1 MEENNNQ
8 NNNNEDKKKPNG
20 FNGMLGAIVVA
31 VVLSIVFIM
40 AFNNYK
46 ASGEKEISYNK
57 FVEMLEDGNVKNV
70 EIYDKKIKFTPI
82 GDDVKTENVT
92 YYVIRTDDY
101 RLIDRL
107 DKADV
112 KYTAIDEGGNAI
124 LGQILYYV
132 ILIAA
137 MYFITMLIMRRV
149 AGSSGGIMNVGKS
162 NAKLYD
168 MTKNTGV
175 TFGDVAG
182 EEEAKE
188 SLTEMVD
195 FLKEPKKYLD
205 IGARLPKGALLVGPP
220 GTGKTLLAKAVAGE
234 AGVPFFSMSGSEF
247 VEMYVGVGASR
258 VRDLFKQANAKAP
271 CIIFIDEIDAIGR
284 SRDTRHMGGDSERE
298 QTLNQ
303 LLSEMDG
310 FDSEKGII
318 ILAATNRPE
327 VLDKALLR
335 PGRFDRR
342 VVVEK
347 PDLKGRE
354 DILKVHSKDVKLDET
369 VDLHEIANVTSG
381 SVGADLE
388 NIINEAA
395 LTAVRKG
402 RRFVCQNDILESIE
416 VVFAG
421 KEKKNNILSADEKSI
436 VAFHEAG
443 HALLSVLQ
451 KNTMPVQKITI
462 VPRTKGSL
470 GYVWQAPEEEKNLE
484 TKAELEAD
492 IVIAM
497 GGRAAEALKFPSVTN
512 GASNDIEQATRI
524 ARTMVTMYGMSER
537 FGMVQL
543 EGVTGEYL
551 DRRRVLECSDET
563 ATLVDEE
570 VKTIINNAYARAYKL
585 LSDNIEILDAVAT
598 FLIDHETITGKE
610 FMDIYN
616 QITGGVAPQID
627 NVESLTSS
635 NNTAK
640 ATLKTLGEESISK
653 AGKAGLKVGEKLKEK
668 LKKQK
673 KKKAKEDKAAEKA
686 QAKAAKSKDKVKDK
700 YKVYVSPEFEA
711 KRNELLKDEESYDV
725 DADNVTEQLTE
736 DMAPNTDTE
745 TVESAKVEET
755 NVEVESAE
763 AADTETTTEESSEDK
778 AAEKPK
784 MPWESEE

>member
-8 NNNNEDKKKPNG
+8 NNNNNQKKPGGYNSTIG
-20 FNGMLGAIVVA
+20 VIIIAI
-31 VVLSIVFIM
+31 VLSIIFIM
-40 AFNNYK
+40 AYNNYT
-46 ASGEKEISYNK
+46 ASGEEEVSYDK
-57 FVEMLEDGNVKNV
+57 FIQMVDEGKVKNV
-70 EIYDKKIKFTPI
+70 EIYEKKIKFVP
-82 GDDVKTENVT
+82 DEEDKKTENLT

-101 RLIDRL
+101 DLVNRLE
-107 DKADV
+107 KAKV
-112 KYTAIDEGGNAI
+112 EFTAIDEGGNAI
-124 LGQILYYV
+124 LSQILYYI
-132 ILIAA
+132 ILIAV
-137 MYFITMLIMRRV
+137 MYFLTMLIMKRL
-149 AGSSGGIMNVGKS
+149 AGGSGLMNVGKS

-175 TFGDVAG
+175 TFADVAG

-195 FLKEPKKYLD
+195 FLKEPQKYLE

-258 VRDLFKQANAKAP
+258 VRDLFKQANTKAP

-310 FDSEKGII
+310 FDSSKGII

-342 VVVEK
+342 VIVER

-354 DILKVHSKDVKLDET
+354 DILRVHSKDVKLDES

-402 RRFVCQNDILESIE
+402 RRFVSQNDILESIE

-421 KEKKNNILSADEKSI
+421 KEKKNNILSANEKSV
-436 VAFHEAG
+436 VAYHEAG
-443 HALLSVLQ
+443 HALLTMLQ
-451 KNTMPVQKITI
+451 KDTMPVQKITI
-462 VPRTKGSL
+462 IPRTKGSL

-512 GASNDIEQATRI
+512 GASNDIEQATRT

-537 FGMVQL
+537 LGMVQL
-543 EGVTGEYL
+543 EGITGEYL

-570 VKTIINNAYARAYKL
+570 VKMIINNAYYRAYKL
-585 LSDNIEILDAVAT
+585 LSDNVKILDAVAT
-598 FLIDHETITGKE
+598 YLIDHESITGKE
-610 FMDIYN
+610 FMDIFN
-616 QITGGVAPQID
+616 QITGGEKPAVGKA
-627 NVESLTSS
+627 VSLTNGDITGGS
-635 NNTAK
+635 
-640 ATLKTLGEESISK
+640 LGSGVK
-653 AGKAGLKVGEKLKEK
+653 GLFADV
-668 LKKQK
+668 
-673 KKKAKEDKAAEKA
+673 
-686 QAKAAKSKDKVKDK
+686 KSKDKTKLKDK
-700 YKVYVSPEFEA
+700 LKNKAKKLKKKKDKDKDKFKVYASSEFES
-711 KRNELLKDEESYDV
+711 KIDSLMNDDEG
-725 DADNVTEQLTE
+725 DAFDE
-736 DMAPNTDTE
+736 
-745 TVESAKVEET
+745 
-755 NVEVESAE
+755 
-763 AADTETTTEESSEDK
+763 ADTASETTTEATSGAVSEVVSDAAEAAQTTETTEADNGADANTVSQPVETAESSE
-778 AAEKPK
+778 ESPK
-784 MPWESEE
+784 MPWDN

>member
-8 NNNNEDKKKPNG
+8 NNNDNKKKPG
-20 FNGMLGAIVVA
+20 GMNSSLGVIIIAII
-31 VVLSIVFIM
+31 LSIIFVM
-40 AFNNYK
+40 AYNNYTS
-46 ASGEKEISYNK
+46 SGEEEVSYDK
-57 FVEMLEDGNVKNV
+57 FIQMVDEGKVDDV
-70 EIYDKKIKFTPI
+70 EIYEKKIKFVPKE
-82 GDDVKTENVT
+82 DDKKTENLT
-92 YYVIRTDDY
+92 YYVVRTDDY
-101 RLIDRL
+101 DLVTRLE
-107 DKADV
+107 KAEV
-112 KYTAIDEGGNAI
+112 EFTAIDEGGNAI
-124 LGQILYYV
+124 LSQILYYI
-132 ILIAA
+132 ILIAV
-137 MYFITMLIMRRV
+137 MYFLTMLIMKRL
-149 AGSSGGIMNVGKS
+149 AGGSGLMNVGKS

-175 TFGDVAG
+175 TFADVAG

-195 FLKEPKKYLD
+195 FLKEPQKYLE

-258 VRDLFKQANAKAP
+258 VRDLFKQANTKAP

-310 FDSEKGII
+310 FDSSKGII

-342 VVVEK
+342 VIVER

-354 DILKVHSKDVKLDET
+354 DILRVHSKDVKLDES

-402 RRFVCQNDILESIE
+402 RRFVSQNDILESIE

-421 KEKKNNILSADEKSI
+421 KEKKNNILSANEKSV
-436 VAFHEAG
+436 VAYHEAG
-443 HALLSVLQ
+443 HALLTMLQ
-451 KNTMPVQKITI
+451 KDTMPVQKITI
-462 VPRTKGSL
+462 IPRTKGSL

-512 GASNDIEQATRI
+512 GASNDIEQATRT

-537 FGMVQL
+537 LGMVQL
-543 EGVTGEYL
+543 EGITGEYL

-570 VKTIINNAYARAYKL
+570 VKMIINNAYYRAYKL
-585 LSDNIEILDAVAT
+585 LSDNVKILDAVAT
-598 FLIDHETITGKE
+598 YLIDHESITGKE
-610 FMDIYN
+610 FMDIFN
-616 QITGGVAPQID
+616 QITGGEKPAVGKA
-627 NVESLTSS
+627 VSLTNGDITGGS
-635 NNTAK
+635 
-640 ATLKTLGEESISK
+640 LGSDVKSLF
-653 AGKAGLKVGEKLKEK
+653 ADV
-668 LKKQK
+668 
-673 KKKAKEDKAAEKA
+673 
-686 QAKAAKSKDKVKDK
+686 KSKDKSKLKDK
-700 YKVYVSPEFEA
+700 LKNKAKKLKKKKDKDKDKFKVYASSEFES
-711 KRNELLKDEESYDV
+711 KIDSLMNDDEG
-725 DADNVTEQLTE
+725 DAFDEADTASDTTTEATSGS
-736 DMAPNTDTE
+736 
-745 TVESAKVEET
+745 VS
-755 NVEVESAE
+755 EVESDAAE
-763 AADTETTTEESSEDK
+763 AAQVAQTTETTAADNRADANPAAQPTEAAESSEDG
-778 AAEKPK
+778 PK
-784 MPWESEE
+784 MPWDNQ

>member
-8 NNNNEDKKKPNG
+8 NNNDNKKKPG
-20 FNGMLGAIVVA
+20 GMNSSLGVIIIAII
-31 VVLSIVFIM
+31 LSIIFVM
-40 AFNNYK
+40 AYNNYTS
-46 ASGEKEISYNK
+46 SGEEEVSYDK
-57 FVEMLEDGNVKNV
+57 FIQMVDEGKVDDV
-70 EIYDKKIKFTPI
+70 EIYEKKIKFVPKE
-82 GDDVKTENVT
+82 DDKKTENLT
-92 YYVIRTDDY
+92 YYVVRTDDY
-101 RLIDRL
+101 DLVTRLE
-107 DKADV
+107 KAEV
-112 KYTAIDEGGNAI
+112 EFTAIDEGGNAI
-124 LGQILYYV
+124 LSQILYYI
-132 ILIAA
+132 ILIAV
-137 MYFITMLIMRRV
+137 MYFLTMLIMKRL
-149 AGSSGGIMNVGKS
+149 AGGSGLMNVGKS

-175 TFGDVAG
+175 TFADVAG

-195 FLKEPKKYLD
+195 FLKEPQKYLE

-258 VRDLFKQANAKAP
+258 VRDLFKQANTKAP

-310 FDSEKGII
+310 FDSSKGII

-342 VVVEK
+342 VIVER

-354 DILKVHSKDVKLDET
+354 DILRVHSKDVKLDES

-402 RRFVCQNDILESIE
+402 RRFVSQNDILESIE

-421 KEKKNNILSADEKSI
+421 KEKKNNILSANEKSV
-436 VAFHEAG
+436 VAYHEAG
-443 HALLSVLQ
+443 HALLTMLQ
-451 KNTMPVQKITI
+451 KDTMPVQKITI
-462 VPRTKGSL
+462 IPRTKGSL

-512 GASNDIEQATRI
+512 GASNDIEQATRT

-537 FGMVQL
+537 LGMVQL
-543 EGVTGEYL
+543 EGITGEYL

-570 VKTIINNAYARAYKL
+570 VKMIINNAYYRAYKL
-585 LSDNIEILDAVAT
+585 LSDNVKILDAVAT
-598 FLIDHETITGKE
+598 YLIDHESITGKE
-610 FMDIYN
+610 FMDIFN
-616 QITGGVAPQID
+616 QITGGEKPVVGKA
-627 NVESLTSS
+627 VSLTNGDITGGS
-635 NNTAK
+635 
-640 ATLKTLGEESISK
+640 LGSDVKSLF
-653 AGKAGLKVGEKLKEK
+653 ADV
-668 LKKQK
+668 
-673 KKKAKEDKAAEKA
+673 
-686 QAKAAKSKDKVKDK
+686 KSKDKSKLKDK
-700 YKVYVSPEFEA
+700 LKNKAKKLKKKKDKDKDKFKVYASSEFES
-711 KRNELLKDEESYDV
+711 KIDSLMNDDEG
-725 DADNVTEQLTE
+725 DAFDEADTASDTTTEATSGS
-736 DMAPNTDTE
+736 
-745 TVESAKVEET
+745 VS
-755 NVEVESAE
+755 EVVSDAAE
-763 AADTETTTEESSEDK
+763 AAQVAQTTEATAADNRADANAAAKPTEAAESSEDG
-778 AAEKPK
+778 PK
-784 MPWESEE
+784 MPWDNQ

>member
-1 MEENNNQ
+1 MEENNNNQ
-8 NNNNEDKKKPNG
+8 NNNNENNNNKKQPGG
-20 FNGMLGAIVVA
+20 FNSIIGGVVIA
-31 VVLSIVFIM
+31 VILSIIFLM
-40 AFNNYK
+40 AFNTYK
-46 ASGEKEISYNK
+46 SSGEEKVNYNE
-57 FVEMLEDGNVKNV
+57 FIQMLEDGNVKNV
-70 EIYDKKIKFTPI
+70 KIYEKKIKFTPRFE
-82 GDDVKTENVT
+82 DKNVENVT
-92 YYVIRTDDY
+92 YYCIRTDDY
-101 RLIDRL
+101 RLVDRL
-107 DKADV
+107 EKADV
-112 KYTAIDEGGNAI
+112 EFTAVDEGGNAI
-124 LGQILYYV
+124 LSQVLYYI
-132 ILIAA
+132 ILIAV
-137 MYFITMLIMRRV
+137 MYFITMLIMRRI
-149 AGSSGGIMNVGKS
+149 AGGSGGIMNVGKS

-175 TFGDVAG
+175 TFDDVAG

-195 FLKEPKKYLD
+195 FLKEPKKYLE

-258 VRDLFKQANAKAP
+258 VRDLFKQANTKAP

-310 FDSEKGII
+310 FDSSKGII

-342 VVVEK
+342 VIVER

-354 DILKVHSKDVKLDET
+354 DILKVHAKDVKLDET
-369 VDLHEIANVTSG
+369 VDLKEIANVTSG

-402 RRFVCQNDILESIE
+402 RRFVSQTDILESIE

-421 KEKKNNILSADEKSI
+421 KEKKNNILSADEKSV
-436 VAFHEAG
+436 VAYHEAG
-443 HALLSVLQ
+443 HALLTMLQ

-470 GYVWQAPEEEKNLE
+470 GYVWQAPEEEKNLQ
-484 TKAELEAD
+484 TKAEMEAD
-492 IVIAM
+492 IVITM

-512 GASNDIEQATRI
+512 GASNDIEQATKT
-524 ARTMVTMYGMSER
+524 ARAMVTMYGMSDR

-543 EGVTGEYL
+543 EGITGEYL

-563 ATLVDEE
+563 ATMIDEE
-570 VKTIINNAYARAYKL
+570 VRKIINNGYAKAYKL
-585 LSDNIEILDAVAT
+585 LSENIAILDAIAT
-598 FLIDHETITGKE
+598 YLIDHESITGKE
-610 FMDIYN
+610 FMDIFN
-616 QITGGVAPQID
+616 QVTGGVMPKVD
-627 NVESLTSS
+627 KGDSLTSGDI
-635 NNTAK
+635 T
-640 ATLKTLGEESISK
+640 KTF
-653 AGKAGLKVGEKLKEK
+653 KVKSLAEKTKEK
-668 LKKQK
+668 VKAKVKKAK
-673 KKKAKEDKAAEKA
+673 KKKEK
-686 QAKAAKSKDKVKDK
+686 DKDK
-700 YKVYVSPEFEA
+700 YKVFASAEFE
-711 KRNELLKDEESYDV
+711 KRRDELLNDDEEIEPEE
-725 DADNVTEQLTE
+725 T
-736 DMAPNTDTE
+736 APETTSE
-745 TVESAKVEET
+745 TVAPVE
-755 NVEVESAE
+755 N
-763 AADTETTTEESSEDK
+763 ETTEVKEEVKTEEVKEAVDNSEESQDG
-778 AAEKPK
+778 ETKPK
-784 MPWESEE
+784 MPWE

>member
-8 NNNNEDKKKPNG
+8 NNNDNKKKPG
-20 FNGMLGAIVVA
+20 GMNSSLGVIIIAII
-31 VVLSIVFIM
+31 LSIIFVM
-40 AFNNYK
+40 AYNNYTS
-46 ASGEKEISYNK
+46 SGEEEVSYDK
-57 FVEMLEDGNVKNV
+57 FIQMVDEGKVDDV
-70 EIYDKKIKFTPI
+70 EIYEKKIKFVPKE
-82 GDDVKTENVT
+82 DDKKTENLT
-92 YYVIRTDDY
+92 YYVVRTDDY
-101 RLIDRL
+101 DLVTRLE
-107 DKADV
+107 KAEV
-112 KYTAIDEGGNAI
+112 EFTAIDEGGNAI
-124 LGQILYYV
+124 LSQILYYI
-132 ILIAA
+132 ILIAV
-137 MYFITMLIMRRV
+137 MYFLTMLIMKRL
-149 AGSSGGIMNVGKS
+149 AGGSGLMNVGKS

-175 TFGDVAG
+175 TFADVAG

-195 FLKEPKKYLD
+195 FLKEPQKYLE

-258 VRDLFKQANAKAP
+258 VRDLFKQANTKAP

-310 FDSEKGII
+310 FDSSKGII

-342 VVVEK
+342 VIVER

-354 DILKVHSKDVKLDET
+354 DILRVHSKDVKLDES

-402 RRFVCQNDILESIE
+402 RRFVSQNDILESIE

-421 KEKKNNILSADEKSI
+421 KEKKNNILSANEKSV
-436 VAFHEAG
+436 VAYHEAG
-443 HALLSVLQ
+443 HALLTMLQ
-451 KNTMPVQKITI
+451 KDTMPVQKITI
-462 VPRTKGSL
+462 IPRTKGSL

-512 GASNDIEQATRI
+512 GASNDIEQATRT

-537 FGMVQL
+537 LGMVQL
-543 EGVTGEYL
+543 EGITGEYL

-570 VKTIINNAYARAYKL
+570 VKMIINNAYYRAYKL
-585 LSDNIEILDAVAT
+585 LSDNVKILDAVAT
-598 FLIDHETITGKE
+598 YLIDHESITGKE
-610 FMDIYN
+610 FMDIFN
-616 QITGGVAPQID
+616 QITGGEKPAVGKA
-627 NVESLTSS
+627 VSLTNGDITGGS
-635 NNTAK
+635 
-640 ATLKTLGEESISK
+640 LGSGVKSLF
-653 AGKAGLKVGEKLKEK
+653 ADV
-668 LKKQK
+668 
-673 KKKAKEDKAAEKA
+673 
-686 QAKAAKSKDKVKDK
+686 KSKDKSKLKDK
-700 YKVYVSPEFEA
+700 LKNKAKKLKKKKDKDKDKFKVYASSEFES
-711 KRNELLKDEESYDV
+711 KIDSLMNDDEG
-725 DADNVTEQLTE
+725 DAFDEADTASDTTTEATFGS
-736 DMAPNTDTE
+736 
-745 TVESAKVEET
+745 VS
-755 NVEVESAE
+755 EVVSDAAE
-763 AADTETTTEESSEDK
+763 AAQVAQTTEKTEADNRADANPAAQPTEAAESSEDG
-778 AAEKPK
+778 PK
-784 MPWESEE
+784 MPWDNQ

>member
-1 MEENNNQ
+1 M
-8 NNNNEDKKKPNG
+8 
-20 FNGMLGAIVVA
+20 VA

-137 MYFITMLIMRRV
+137 MYFITMMIMRRV

-492 IVIAM
+492 IVIAV

-686 QAKAAKSKDKVKDK
+686 QAKATKSKDKVKDK

-745 TVESAKVEET
+745 TVESAKTEET
-755 NVEVESAE
+755 VVEVESAE

>member
-8 NNNNEDKKKPNG
+8 NNNNNQKKPGGYNSTIG
-20 FNGMLGAIVVA
+20 VVIIAI
-31 VVLSIVFIM
+31 VLSIIFIM
-40 AFNNYK
+40 AYNNYT
-46 ASGEKEISYNK
+46 ASGEEEVSYDK
-57 FVEMLEDGNVKNV
+57 FIQMVDEGKVKNV
-70 EIYDKKIKFTPI
+70 EIYEKKIKFVP
-82 GDDVKTENVT
+82 DEEDKKTENLT

-101 RLIDRL
+101 DLVNRLE
-107 DKADV
+107 KAKV
-112 KYTAIDEGGNAI
+112 EFTAIDEGGNAI
-124 LGQILYYV
+124 LSQILYYI
-132 ILIAA
+132 ILIAV
-137 MYFITMLIMRRV
+137 MYFLTMLIMKRL
-149 AGSSGGIMNVGKS
+149 AGGSGLMNVGKS

-175 TFGDVAG
+175 TFADVAG

-195 FLKEPKKYLD
+195 FLKEPQKYLE

-258 VRDLFKQANAKAP
+258 VRDLFKQANTKAP

-310 FDSEKGII
+310 FDSSKGII

-342 VVVEK
+342 VIVER

-354 DILKVHSKDVKLDET
+354 DILRVHSKDVKLDES

-402 RRFVCQNDILESIE
+402 RRFVSQNDILESIE

-421 KEKKNNILSADEKSI
+421 KEKKNNILSANEKSV
-436 VAFHEAG
+436 VAYHEAG
-443 HALLSVLQ
+443 HALLTMLQ
-451 KNTMPVQKITI
+451 KDTMPVQKITI
-462 VPRTKGSL
+462 IPRTKGSL

-512 GASNDIEQATRI
+512 GASNDIEQATRT

-537 FGMVQL
+537 LGMVQL
-543 EGVTGEYL
+543 EGITGEYL

-570 VKTIINNAYARAYKL
+570 VKMIINNAYYRAYKL
-585 LSDNIEILDAVAT
+585 LSDNVKILDAVAT
-598 FLIDHETITGKE
+598 YLIDHESITGKE
-610 FMDIYN
+610 FMDIFN
-616 QITGGVAPQID
+616 QITGGEKPAVGKA
-627 NVESLTSS
+627 VSLTNGDITGGS
-635 NNTAK
+635 
-640 ATLKTLGEESISK
+640 LGSGVK
-653 AGKAGLKVGEKLKEK
+653 GLFADV
-668 LKKQK
+668 
-673 KKKAKEDKAAEKA
+673 
-686 QAKAAKSKDKVKDK
+686 KSKDKTKLKDK
-700 YKVYVSPEFEA
+700 LKNKAKKLKKKKDKDKDKFKVYASSEFES
-711 KRNELLKDEESYDV
+711 KIDSLMNDDEG
-725 DADNVTEQLTE
+725 DAFDE
-736 DMAPNTDTE
+736 
-745 TVESAKVEET
+745 
-755 NVEVESAE
+755 
-763 AADTETTTEESSEDK
+763 ADTASETTTEATFVSVSEVVSDAAEAAQVAQTTETTEADNRADANPAAQPTEAAESSE
-778 AAEKPK
+778 ESPK
-784 MPWESEE
+784 MPWDN